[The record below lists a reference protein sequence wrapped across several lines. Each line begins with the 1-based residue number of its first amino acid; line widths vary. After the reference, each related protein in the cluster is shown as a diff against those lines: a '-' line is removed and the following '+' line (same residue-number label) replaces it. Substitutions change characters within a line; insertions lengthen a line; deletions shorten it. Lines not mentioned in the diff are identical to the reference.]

1 MLTTWARTFF
11 RGFLETIGRF
21 FVRLGVTPNQL
32 TLVGLFL
39 QAVVAAVI
47 AAGWLQLAGLLL
59 ILFSIFDAFDGTVA
73 RLTGKVSRFGAFFDS
88 TLDRYAE
95 AFVLFGLLI
104 YETGQPG
111 TRTEVLLIYVSI
123 VGRFL

>member
-73 RLTGKVSRFGAFFDS
+73 RLS
-88 TLDRYAE
+88 
-95 AFVLFGLLI
+95 LI
-104 YETGQPG
+104 H
-111 TRTEVLLIYVSI
+111 I
-123 VGRFL
+123 